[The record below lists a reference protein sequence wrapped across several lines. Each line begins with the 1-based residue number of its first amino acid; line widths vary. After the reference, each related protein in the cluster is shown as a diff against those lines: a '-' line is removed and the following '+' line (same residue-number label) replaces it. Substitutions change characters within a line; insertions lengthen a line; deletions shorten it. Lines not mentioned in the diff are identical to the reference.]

1 MTNEAGWPTFI
12 VIGGTR
18 CGTTSLH
25 SYLDQHPEVLMSRI
39 KEPNFF
45 IPEGSARDFGGPG
58 ADMILRQSVFEESA
72 YRALFP
78 PADGV
83 LAYGESSPRY
93 LSTPGTAAR
102 IRSRLPGVKLIA
114 ILRNPVDRALSDFS
128 LRTRDG
134 WEPCRTIEA
143 ALADEKRRLA
153 ENWATGLYRYRG
165 YYGRQLQEYFQ
176 AFSRR
181 QIQVVLYEDLVTRP
195 DWLYQLLFSFIG
207 VDPSFRPRM
216 DKSLNVSGVISNPV
230 LRLLWT
236 RSNRLKDLA
245 RPLLPLRARRRISEF
260 FISREKQKLSF
271 SREVRERLLADYTED
286 ILRLQSL
293 IDRDLSQWLA
303 IEKE

>member
-1 MTNEAGWPTFI
+1 VTEEHGWPTFI

-45 IPEGSARDFGGPG
+45 IPEGAARNFGGPG
-58 ADMILRQSVFEESA
+58 ADMILRQSVFDESA
-72 YRALFP
+72 YRSLFP
-78 PADGV
+78 RTDGV
-83 LAYGESSPRY
+83 SACGESSPRY

-102 IRSRLPGVKLIA
+102 IRSRLPEVRLIA

-134 WEPCRTIEA
+134 WEPCRSVEQA
-143 ALADEKRRLA
+143 VADEERRLA

-165 YYGRQLQEYFQ
+165 YYGRQLHEYFQ
-176 AFSRR
+176 VFARR
-181 QIQVVLYEDLVTRP
+181 QILVVLYEDLVTRP

-207 VDPSFRPRM
+207 VDSSFRPRM

-236 RSNRLKDLA
+236 RSNRIKDFA
-245 RPLLPLRARRRISEF
+245 RPFLPLGARRSISEF
-260 FISREKQKLSF
+260 FISREKQKLTF
-271 SREVRERLLADYTED
+271 SPAVRERLLADYRED
-286 ILRLQSL
+286 ILLLQSL
-293 IDRDLSQWLA
+293 IDRDLSQWLS
-303 IEKE
+303 IEGE